1 MARRENG
8 PTKCSF
14 IYGLIL
20 KTLCFFLLD
29 KGKMRDR
36 KTEFEFVNL
45 VDGGS
50 LASTVCFVRLILA
63 PLAAV
68 SSAFSTIAY
77 QYIEGKKPGTA
88 VR

>member
-1 MARRENG
+1 MFFYLRFNF
-8 PTKCSF
+8 KDS
-14 IYGLIL
+14 LL
-20 KTLCFFLLD
+20 FLLD

-36 KTEFEFVNL
+36 KTEFEFINL

-50 LASTVCFVRLILA
+50 LTSTVCFVRLILA
-63 PLAAV
+63 PWAAV

-77 QYIEGKKPGTA
+77 QCIEGKKPGTA